1 MSLNSHGGCDG
12 KRLPIYEALT
22 WNDQFL
28 LSFRKGFFCFLF
40 STFRLLLFESLYP
53 VTLVKQ
59 RVSKA
64 SFLFYTSGVIFKD
77 HLSIFSFLIL
87 HSSLHMAFLWFLFRS
102 HPESRSFSGYC
113 NATLICRMYKICIL
127 DYHFFANW
135 VDFFS
140 LSISCS
146 EIISWGESHS
156 CSMMSCFEYS
166 SFPHE
171 MRNLLTT

>member
-1 MSLNSHGGCDG
+1 MVVVMVKVFQYMRHLFEMISF
-12 KRLPIYEALT
+12 
-22 WNDQFL
+22 FL
-28 LSFRKGFFCFLF
+28 VLGKGFFWFLF

-64 SFLFYTSGVIFKD
+64 SFLSYTSGVIFKD

-87 HSSLHMAFLWFLFRS
+87 HSSLHMAFLWVLFRS

-113 NATLICRMYKICIL
+113 NATLICRLYKICIL
-127 DYHFFANW
+127 DYHFFANC
-135 VDFFS
+135 VDFFPF
-140 LSISCS
+140 SISCS
-146 EIISWGESHS
+146 EIISWGEPHS

-171 MRNLLTT
+171 MRNLLTK